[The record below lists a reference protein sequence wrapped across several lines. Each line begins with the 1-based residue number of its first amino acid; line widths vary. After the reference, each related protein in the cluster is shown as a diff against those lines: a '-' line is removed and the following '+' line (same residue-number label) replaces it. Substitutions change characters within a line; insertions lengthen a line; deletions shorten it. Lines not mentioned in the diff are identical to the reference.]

1 LLSILAGCASLPED
15 VERPVSTAI
24 ESPQDTQ
31 LATLLLPHFELHP
44 GQSGFAALS
53 DSRRAFRDRVAMIRL
68 AEKSID
74 VQYYIWDADATGR
87 TFAYELIKAAD
98 RGVRVRALID
108 DSTMS
113 GRDIFLTTFD
123 AHPNIEVRVFNP
135 FANRGSRVWGYLTDL
150 DRLNHR
156 MHNKLIVTD
165 NTMAI
170 VGGRNI
176 ADHYFGVNEEANF
189 RDLDILSVGPVVA
202 DISISFDTFW
212 NSTWALP
219 VNSLLDDDDAIT
231 RQNFRDGVADL
242 QQKLADTPYPYPLDE
257 DIDALLN
264 HIEEVGAALIWANGR
279 VLYDHPDE
287 LEDTGATSSV
297 ISALREQSNNIDT
310 ELLIEEAYF
319 VPMDRGVNKAREL
332 VERGI
337 RLRIMTNSLA
347 SNDVAAAHAGYEKYR
362 KDLVEAGVEMH
373 ELRPDSDEIRRDWS
387 TVALT
392 SKSLLH
398 TKAMVFDRE
407 TVFIGS
413 MNLDPRSTDINTEMG
428 MLIPSK
434 ELAAIVI
441 DYMDMGASLAN
452 SYAVKLNQD
461 DDLTWVTQE
470 PDGSLITLDKEP
482 DTSALKRG
490 AADLIKVLPVESQL

>member
-1 LLSILAGCASLPED
+1 
-15 VERPVSTAI
+15 
-24 ESPQDTQ
+24 
-31 LATLLLPHFELHP
+31 
-44 GQSGFAALS
+44 
-53 DSRRAFRDRVAMIRL
+53 
-68 AEKSID
+68 
-74 VQYYIWDADATGR
+74 
-87 TFAYELIKAAD
+87 
-98 RGVRVRALID
+98 
-108 DSTMS
+108 
-113 GRDIFLTTFD
+113 
-123 AHPNIEVRVFNP
+123 
-135 FANRGSRVWGYLTDL
+135 
-150 DRLNHR
+150 
-156 MHNKLIVTD
+156 
-165 NTMAI
+165 MAI